1 MMSDVI
7 SYAVDLATIISML
20 LLYIRTTI
28 VLKQYQ
34 RDELYKVIDDKILEF
49 MMSERFD
56 KALEKTDVAI
66 KIDDINNKLNQ
77 LIIAICITSRD
88 LKDSPICK
96 KSNGG

>member
-1 MMSDVI
+1 MSDVI